1 MIMKECSLK
10 DVVFAHAYVD
20 EYCNMARSIANA
32 YTSRP
37 EYQDLPIEQFT
48 EVYANI
54 FLRSYNTLGKL
65 IEEEKKQNSIFRS
78 K

>member
-1 MIMKECSLK
+1 MLFFSNDYMNVRC
-10 DVVFAHAYVD
+10 D
-20 EYCNMARSIANA
+20 MARSIANV

-54 FLRSYNTLGKL
+54 YLRSFNTLGKL

>member
-1 MIMKECSLK
+1 MKERSLK
-10 DVVFAHAYVD
+10 DVIFLNDYMDVRCD
-20 EYCNMARSIANA
+20 MAKSIANV

-54 FLRSYNTLGKL
+54 YLRSFNTLRNL
-65 IEEEKKQNSIFRS
+65 IEEDKKRNSFFRS

>member
-1 MIMKECSLK
+1 MIMKEYTLK
-10 DVVFAHAYVD
+10 DVVFGSAYMD
-20 EYCNMARSIANA
+20 GHGDMARSIANA

-65 IEEEKKQNSIFRS
+65 IEKEKKQNSIFRS